1 MAKRNY
7 RLPIHTLSIPLWIPL
22 SIPRTC
28 DTPIDTTETETETET
43 DQDRKKERGGAD
55 APTDFV
61 FVGDVVRLTKRDFQR
76 WREVYSAVPDL
87 LAEIAAADAYYR
99 DHPPKD
105 GKWFFPVSKWL
116 KTAHEDALAKKSPDD
131 DTTKFWRRC
140 IDGHHRNQA
149 PSRR

>member
-1 MAKRNY
+1 MDTPMGT
-7 RLPIHTLSIPLWIPL
+7 PI
-22 SIPRTC
+22 
-28 DTPIDTTETETETET
+28 DTPIDTTETETETQTET
-43 DQDRKKERGGAD
+43 ERKKEGGAD

-61 FVGDVVRLTKRDFQR
+61 FVGDVVRLTKRAFQR

-116 KTAHEDALAKKSPDD
+116 KTAHEDALAKKLPDD
-131 DTTKFWRRC
+131 DDDQ
-140 IDGHHRNQA
+140 ILAAVH
-149 PSRR
+149 